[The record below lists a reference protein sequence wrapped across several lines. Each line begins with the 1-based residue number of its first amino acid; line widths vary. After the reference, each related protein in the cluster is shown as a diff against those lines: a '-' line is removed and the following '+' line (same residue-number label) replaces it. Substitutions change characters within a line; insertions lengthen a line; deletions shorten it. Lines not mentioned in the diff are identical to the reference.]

1 MPGRVGSMPP
11 MRRFVSVLIALVV
24 CAVAPRP
31 AVAQCFSPN
40 NSNACSL
47 QVTGTVKLNAVA
59 TLSITSSNTTLVAP
73 KASDFGASAGV
84 TSTGPTVTVLS
95 NGAYALTASA
105 PSQWSGPSGS
115 SKPSTDL
122 TISVNNG
129 SFVALGALA
138 HPSAG
143 TPAAGTPYAV
153 KYNTKYNWTT
163 DGPGA
168 YTLLVKYTLTAP

>member
-1 MPGRVGSMPP
+1 
-11 MRRFVSVLIALVV
+11 MRRFASAIIALVV
-24 CAVAPRP
+24 CTVAPRP

-40 NSNACSL
+40 SSNACSL
-47 QVTGTVKLNAVA
+47 QVTGTVKLNSVA

-73 KASDFGASAGV
+73 KASDFGAPAGV

-143 TPAAGTPYAV
+143 TPAAGTPYTL